1 MRPLF
6 PTKPLLALSLLAL
19 LAIPPALAQ
28 APAGRLAEA
37 SGPVS
42 LRPIGGT
49 WAAAPRGAAL
59 LEGQTLRTGPRAQAE
74 LDLGAN
80 RLGLDPD
87 TILRIDSAHPGMP
100 AFTLEQGRAMILLRS
115 LQPGQVA
122 RINLPRGSVTLAE
135 PGLYVVSAPE
145 AGRPASIGVSRGLA
159 QVYGPGVSLAVPAG
173 QTGLFGGTEP
183 AAMRAGVADGFLA
196 DDPTPPPPQV
206 VRPATPPPP
215 ATPIA
220 PPPDLAGLPGTD
232 PLRQQGRWDDLP
244 EYGAVWYPP
253 VAPSWNP
260 YADPWQA
267 ERWGYVPYTSGAWI
281 MIGPRWAW
289 MPPRRVPPPAWRHA
303 YPPPGMGQPNRYPA
317 AVPPVAVPPLPA
329 PNPFPAAPHITA
341 PRPMPP
347 AAVLPPSAIAPGV
360 SFVPTPP
367 MPRPPLAAP
376 VATPP
381 VIVSPVIPAP
391 RPSLPAALPP
401 PAAPPLAAPH
411 VFTPRPTPP
420 PAALPPPMAAPRMPA
435 PPMAAPPMAAPP
447 RPAAPPPSRICPPGR
462 TIC

>member
-6 PTKPLLALSLLAL
+6 PVLSLIAL
-19 LAIPPALAQ
+19 LAAAPALAQ

-49 WAAAPRGAAL
+49 WSAAPRGAAL

-87 TILRIDSAHPGMP
+87 TVLRIDSAHPGMP

-122 RINLPRGSVTLAE
+122 RLNLPRGSVTLAE
-135 PGLYVVSAPE
+135 PGLYVISAPE
-145 AGRPASIGVSRGLA
+145 AGRPATVGVSRGLA
-159 QVYGPGVSLAVPAG
+159 QVYGPGISLAVAAG
-173 QTGLFGGTEP
+173 QTGLFGGTDP
-183 AAMRAGVADGFLA
+183 AGLRPGVADGFLA

-206 VRPATPPPP
+206 FRPTPAARPAAAPP
-215 ATPIA
+215 AVAVA

-232 PLRQQGRWDDLP
+232 PLRQQGSWDDLP

-267 ERWGYVPYTSGAWI
+267 ERWGHVPYTSGAWI

-303 YPPPGMGQPNRYPA
+303 HPPPGLGRPHRPSPGA
-317 AVPPVAVPPLPA
+317 LPPPGLPA
-329 PNPFPAAPHITA
+329 MPFPAAPSIMA
-341 PRPMPP
+341 PRPLPP
-347 AAVLPPSAIAPGV
+347 PAVLPATLPPTLPPAIAPRPGQ
-360 SFVPTPP
+360 
-367 MPRPPLAAP
+367 PRPPLATPTPMAP
-376 VATPP
+376 AGQP
-381 VIVSPVIPAP
+381 SLPAP
-391 RPSLPAALPP
+391 RPAPTPTLVAPAPP
-401 PAAPPLAAPH
+401 PVAAPH
-411 VFTPRPTPP
+411 VFTPRAAPP
-420 PAALPPPMAAPRMPA
+420 PAALPPSMPPPRIAPPAAMAP
-435 PPMAAPPMAAPP
+435 PPMAAPPP
-447 RPAAPPPSRICPPGR
+447 RPAPPPPRTCPPGR
-462 TIC
+462 ITC

>member
-6 PTKPLLALSLLAL
+6 PVLSLIAVLALS
-19 LAIPPALAQ
+19 PALAQ

-37 SGPVS
+37 SGAVS

-49 WAAAPRGAAL
+49 WSAAPRGTAL
-59 LEGQTLRTGPRAQAE
+59 LEGQALRTGPRGRAE

-87 TILRIDSAHPGMP
+87 TVLRIDSAHPGMP
-100 AFTLEQGRAMILLRS
+100 AFTLEQGRAMLLLRS

-135 PGLYVVSAPE
+135 PGLYVVSAPQ
-145 AGRPASIGVSRGLA
+145 AGRPATIGVSRGLA

-173 QTGLFGGTEP
+173 QTGTFGGAEP
-183 AAMRAGVADGFLA
+183 AAVRQGVAEGFLA
-196 DDPTPPPPQV
+196 DDPSAPPPQV
-206 VRPATPPPP
+206 IRPHQPP
-215 ATPIA
+215 AP
-220 PPPDLAGLPGTD
+220 PPPDLAAIPGDD
-232 PLRQQGRWDDLP
+232 PLRQQGSWDDLP

-267 ERWGYVPYTSGAWI
+267 ERWGHVPYSTGAWI

-303 YPPPGMGQPNRYPA
+303 HPPPGLAHQYRPFPGTPPMA
-317 AVPPVAVPPLPA
+317 APPIAMPPPR
-329 PNPFPAAPHITA
+329 PFPAAPHVVA
-341 PRPMPP
+341 PRPMQP
-347 AAVLPPSAIAPGV
+347 AAVLPPPAIAP
-360 SFVPTPP
+360 F
-367 MPRPPLAAP
+367 AP
-376 VATPP
+376 PP
-381 VIVSPVIPAP
+381 VIATPRPAP
-391 RPSLPAALPP
+391 PPVVAPP
-401 PAAPPLAAPH
+401 PMAPPAAPH
-411 VFTPRPTPP
+411 VFTPRPSQM
-420 PAALPPPMAAPRMPA
+420 PAALPPPMAAPRMAP

-447 RPAAPPPSRICPPGR
+447 RPAPPPSRTCPPGR
-462 TIC
+462 TVC

>member
-1 MRPLF
+1 MRPLI
-6 PTKPLLALSLLAL
+6 PVLSLIAL
-19 LAIPPALAQ
+19 LVAAPALAQ

-37 SGPVS
+37 SGAVS
-42 LRPIGGT
+42 LRPIGGA
-49 WAAAPRGAAL
+49 WSAAPRGAAL

-87 TILRIDSAHPGMP
+87 TVLRIDSAHPGMP
-100 AFTLEQGRAMILLRS
+100 AFTLEQGRAMFLLRS

-145 AGRPASIGVSRGLA
+145 AGRPAAIGVSRGLA

-173 QTGLFGGTEP
+173 QTGLFGGADP
-183 AAMRAGVADGFLA
+183 AGLRPGVADGFLA

-206 VRPATPPPP
+206 FRPTPGAPPSP
-215 ATPIA
+215 AAMA

-232 PLRQQGRWDDLP
+232 PLRQQGSWDDLP

-267 ERWGYVPYTSGAWI
+267 ERWGHVPYTTGAWI

-303 YPPPGMGQPNRYPA
+303 HPPPGLARPYRHPPA
-317 AVPPVAVPPLPA
+317 MPPVAAPPLTA
-329 PNPFPAAPHITA
+329 PNPFPAAPHILA

-347 AAVLPPSAIAPGV
+347 AAVLPPSGITSFAP
-360 SFVPTPP
+360 PP
-367 MPRPPLAAP
+367 SMPRPPLAAP
-376 VATPP
+376 MA
-381 VIVSPVIPAP
+381 
-391 RPSLPAALPP
+391 PP
-401 PAAPPLAAPH
+401 PAAPPPAAPH
-411 VFTPRPTPP
+411 VFAPRPAPP
-420 PAALPPPMAAPRMPA
+420 PAALPPSMPPPRMAP
-435 PPMAAPPMAAPP
+435 PPMAAPPMTAPP
-447 RPAAPPPSRICPPGR
+447 RPIPPPQRTCPPGR

>member
-1 MRPLF
+1 MRPLI
-6 PTKPLLALSLLAL
+6 PVLSLIAL
-19 LAIPPALAQ
+19 LAAAPALAQ
-28 APAGRLAEA
+28 APAGRIAEA
-37 SGPVS
+37 SGAVS

-100 AFTLEQGRAMILLRS
+100 AFTLEQGRAMFLLRS

-145 AGRPASIGVSRGLA
+145 AGRPASVGVSRGLA

-173 QTGLFGGTEP
+173 QTGLFGGAEP
-183 AAMRAGVADGFLA
+183 ATVRAGVADGFLA

-206 VRPATPPPP
+206 FRPTPGAPPPP

-220 PPPDLAGLPGTD
+220 PPPDLAGVPGAD
-232 PLRQQGRWDDLP
+232 PLRQQGSWDDLP
-244 EYGAVWYPP
+244 DYGAVWYPP

-267 ERWGYVPYTSGAWI
+267 ERWGYAPWTSGAWI

-289 MPPRRVPPPAWRHA
+289 MPPRRITPPAWRYA
-303 YPPPGMGQPNRYPA
+303 YPPPGLGQPQR
-317 AVPPVAVPPLPA
+317 PPVMPPFAAPPLSA
-329 PNPFPAAPHITA
+329 PNPFPAAPHVVA

-347 AAVLPPSAIAPGV
+347 AAVLPPSGFAPGA
-360 SFVPTPP
+360 SFTPP
-367 MPRPPLAAP
+367 PGMPRPPLAAP
-376 VATPP
+376 MAPPP
-381 VIVSPVIPAP
+381 VAAPPIAAAPVIATP

-401 PAAPPLAAPH
+401 AASAPAAPS
-411 VFTPRPTPP
+411 VFTPRPAPP

-447 RPAAPPPSRICPPGR
+447 RPAAPPPSRTCPPGR